1 MMSKDFLKGMLVGM
15 LVGLYPL
22 VIWIIITT

>member
-15 LVGLYPL
+15 LVGLCPL